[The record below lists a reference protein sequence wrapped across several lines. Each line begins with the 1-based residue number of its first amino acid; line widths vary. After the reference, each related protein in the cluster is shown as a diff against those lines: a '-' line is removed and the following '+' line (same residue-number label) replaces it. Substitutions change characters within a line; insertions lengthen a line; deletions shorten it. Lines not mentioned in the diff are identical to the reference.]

1 VPKHSEKKILYF
13 TPKQLFDLVSDVDS
27 YHEFLPWCLA
37 SRVTKREKN
46 ILEGDLIVGFKLYR
60 EKFSSKIILFEP
72 DKINVDY
79 IRGPFKHLNN
89 TWEFKPVNEGQHTE
103 IRFFID
109 FQFKSKLLE
118 RLIGTLFHDAVKRM
132 IFAFEKRA
140 EEIYSVSHEGKD
152 SID

>member
-1 VPKHSEKKILYF
+1 MPKYNEKKILYF

-46 ILEGDLIVGFKLYR
+46 ILIGDLIVGFKLYR
-60 EKFSSKIILFEP
+60 EKFSSKVVLFEP
-72 DKINVDY
+72 NKINVDY
-79 IRGPFKHLNN
+79 IKGPFKHLNN
-89 TWEFKPVNEGQHTE
+89 TWEFKSLNNGQHTE
-103 IRFFID
+103 VSFFID

-118 RLIGTLFHDAVKRM
+118 TLIGTLFHDAVKKM

-140 EEIYSVSHEGKD
+140 EEIYSIGNQGDGSVD
-152 SID
+152 